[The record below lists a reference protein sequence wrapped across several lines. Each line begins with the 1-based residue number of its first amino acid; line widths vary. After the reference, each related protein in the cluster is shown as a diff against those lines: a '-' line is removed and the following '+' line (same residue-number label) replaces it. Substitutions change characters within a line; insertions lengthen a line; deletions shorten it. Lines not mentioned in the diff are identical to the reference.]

1 MFDPAETPIQEV
13 MAAAVASVGAALDRL
28 DTAALDGPAAVE
40 LFEVFDRAARLAAA
54 GRALCAARI
63 EETDAWR
70 GQGHRDAA
78 GFLAARMGAFRADAK
93 DALAVGARA
102 RGAAEF
108 GAAVRSGRL
117 SEAQAAE
124 IAETL
129 GARPE
134 SEAELLGAAQT
145 ATMRELRAA
154 CAEVASRG
162 AGADERHARAQEQRF
177 CQSGVG
183 RDGQWRLNAGLTT
196 LDGALV
202 DKALDLFQNE
212 AFDEAR
218 AAGAREPFTA
228 YRADALVR
236 MATAA
241 LAGGVSAPDDVLD
254 DLFGDDTPGEREQ
267 SGEAVSSPSGPRRRR
282 RRRRGRP
289 RARSSTIRH
298 AIVVTVPHTT
308 FLTGRPADDGEVCRV
323 PGVGPVPVAA
333 VRELLRDD
341 PIVKCVVTNGRDIT
355 ATATMTRTIKD
366 DLRLA
371 VLHAHDWSCAVPG
384 CDATRFLELDHEHQF
399 ARHGPTS
406 YDNLRPLC
414 GPHHDQRTNE
424 GYELMGRPGNYRW
437 VAPDGRVLSADAAPI
452 DPGPPCSS
460 APEPGCLSDLTAE
473 HSPEHDHAPA

>member
-1 MFDPAETPIQEV
+1 MFETADPLAREV
-13 MAAAVASVGAALDRL
+13 LAGAVASLGDVLVRLHAAG
-28 DTAALDGPAAVE
+28 LDGPESVE
-40 LFEVFDRAARLAAA
+40 VFDLFDRAARLGAA

-63 EETDAWR
+63 EATDAWR
-70 GQGHRDAA
+70 GHGHRDAA
-78 GFLAARMGAFRADAK
+78 GFLATRMGGFRADAK
-93 DALAVGARA
+93 DALAVGARMGEA
-102 RGAAEF
+102 PGFA
-108 GAAVRSGRL
+108 AAVRAGRL

-124 IAETL
+124 IADTL
-129 GARPE
+129 AQRPE
-134 SEAELLGAAQT
+134 SEVELLGAART

-162 AGADERHARAQEQRF
+162 TGAEERHARAHEQRF
-177 CQSGVG
+177 CHSGVG
-183 RDGQWRLNAGLTT
+183 RDGQWRLTAGLTT

-202 DKALDLFQNE
+202 DRALDHFQNE

-241 LAGGVSAPDDVLD
+241 LAGGVAAPDDALD
-254 DLFGDDTPGEREQ
+254 DLFGDGGSDEGGPHGE
-267 SGEAVSSPSGPRRRR
+267 GLPSTGGPRRRR

-289 RARSSTIRH
+289 RTRSSSIRH
-298 AIVVTVPHTT
+298 AIVITVPHST
-308 FLTGRPADDGEVCRV
+308 FLTGRPTDDGEVCRV

-355 ATATMTRTIKD
+355 ATATMTRTVKD

-371 VLHAHDWSCAVPG
+371 VLHAHDWTCAVPG
-384 CDATRFLELDHEHQF
+384 CDATRFLELDHEHEY

-414 GPHHDQRTNE
+414 GPHHDQRTND
-424 GYELMGRPGNYRW
+424 GYELRGRPGDYEW
-437 VAPDGRVLSADAAPI
+437 VAPDGRVLSADR
-452 DPGPPCSS
+452 PPSR
-460 APEPGCLSDLTAE
+460 ALSGG
-473 HSPEHDHAPA
+473 SPPT